1 MRAYVE
7 SYGCTLNQ
15 GEACE
20 IQETLVS
27 LGWRLVSDPSEA
39 DLSVLVACVVI
50 ESTENRML
58 KRLRELTSVSGRVIV
73 TGCLATARRE
83 AAEAISP
90 SAEFVPPGD
99 VPSFSAAAGRVG
111 PVVPMDEQ
119 EELGVAIVP
128 IASGCRGECSYCIT
142 RVARGS
148 LRSRDPG
155 EIVSRIAGSSSGG
168 PIEVRVTAQ
177 DSAVYGLDIGTDIVS
192 LMKRVSAID
201 GDFRVRLGMMNPDS
215 VLPLLDRLHE
225 LYSDPRVFRFLHL
238 PVQSASDGLLE
249 DMGRRYRASD
259 FERIVDEFRRTAPD
273 STLSTDLIV
282 GYPGES
288 EDDHEANLV
297 LVRRVRP
304 DIVNV
309 TRYSP
314 RPGTKAFGR
323 SDGVVG
329 WKAKDRSR
337 ELTELRFAV
346 SLERN
351 EEMVGETRRA
361 LATERGKN
369 ESTILRTDEYRQ
381 VVVRERLPLRK
392 FYDIGVDEATPTY
405 LIGSIQAGNR

>member
-323 SDGVVG
+323 SDGVAG

>member
-259 FERIVDEFRRTAPD
+259 YERIVDEFRRTAPD